1 MIEREGGG
9 GKWREEVERRG
20 NESKESRAAWKNSGA
35 IAESFRDERDNRS
48 PGLIDSILPRPFQS
62 LAAPTLHKNAADWSV
77 ATRLRFV
84 FVSASSIAFSGN
96 P

>member
-1 MIEREGGG
+1 MIEREGGEG
-9 GKWREEVERRG
+9 MARGSGEKRKRVKGIAGSVE
-20 NESKESRAAWKNSGA
+20 SGA